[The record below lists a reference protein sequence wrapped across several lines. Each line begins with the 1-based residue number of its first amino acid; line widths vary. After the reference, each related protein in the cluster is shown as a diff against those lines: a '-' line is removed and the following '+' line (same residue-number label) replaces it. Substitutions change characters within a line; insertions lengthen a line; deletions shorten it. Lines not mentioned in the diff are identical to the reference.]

1 MMLRPA
7 REVNDAIDAE
17 FEEALLS
24 LPLWPNAIGRR
35 HARFPVMTGA

>member
-35 HARFPVMTGA
+35 HARFPVITGA